1 MSSNKLFPIFLK
13 LKNKRVLVIGGG
25 LIALQKMQ
33 TLINTEAELTVL
45 APTIIDEVRALT
57 GEFPNKRRI
66 DFIERDYI
74 QGDEVGY
81 YMVIAA
87 TDIPELNNSIA
98 NRARDQ
104 MILANSVDEPDYCDF
119 YVPSVVE
126 AGDIK
131 IAISTNGKAPAVAQR
146 IRKEFEPLAQG
157 VYLPILQKV
166 TEFRKAVHERI
177 TGKQAARRSKLI
189 RWYTDRC
196 FKSFSGLMTAA
207 HHLEANSMRSPES
220 ISSP

>member
-13 LKNKRVLVIGGG
+13 LKGRRVLVVGGG

-33 TLINTEAELTVL
+33 ALINTEAELTVI
-45 APTIIDEVRALT
+45 APTIIDELRALT
-57 GEFPNKRRI
+57 GEFPNKRKI
-66 DFIERDYI
+66 EFIERDYQ
-74 QGDEVGY
+74 QGDELGS

-87 TDIPELNNSIA
+87 TDLPELNNSIA

-104 MILANSVDEPDYCDF
+104 MILANSVDEPEYCDF

-131 IAISTNGKAPAVAQR
+131 IAISTNAKAPAVAQR
-146 IRKEFEPLAQG
+146 IRLELEPIARDI
-157 VYLPILQKV
+157 YLPILEYIA
-166 TEFRKAVHERI
+166 EFRSKVHTKI

-189 RWYTDRC
+189 RWYSERV
-196 FKSFSGLMTAA
+196 FKRKGDLVVQ
-207 HHLEANSMRSPES
+207 R
-220 ISSP
+220 

>member
-1 MSSNKLFPIFLK
+1 
-13 LKNKRVLVIGGG
+13 
-25 LIALQKMQ
+25 MQ
-33 TLINTEAELTVL
+33 ALINTEAELTVI

-57 GEFPNKRRI
+57 GEFPNKRKI
-66 DFIERDYI
+66 EFIERDYQ
-74 QGDEVGY
+74 QGDELGS

-87 TDIPELNNSIA
+87 TDLPELNNSIA

-131 IAISTNGKAPAVAQR
+131 IAISTNAKAPAVAQR
-146 IRKEFEPLAQG
+146 IRLELEPIARDIYQ
-157 VYLPILQKV
+157 PILEYIA
-166 TEFRKAVHERI
+166 EFRSKVHTKI

-189 RWYTDRC
+189 RWYSERV
-196 FKSFSGLMTAA
+196 FKRKGDLVV
-207 HHLEANSMRSPES
+207 RR
-220 ISSP
+220 